1 MFTSSFQHRVRYAD
15 TDQMGVVYHGNYA
28 TYFEIGRVEAIR
40 ALGYSYKQMEA
51 DGIMMPIV
59 GLTIQFVRPLVY
71 DELFTIVTK
80 LPVLPKSHEAVFEQE
95 IINEQNKLVTKAT
108 VTLYFLDIITRKKV
122 TMPEALLQYLQPFY
136 TTT

>member
-1 MFTSSFQHRVRYAD
+1 
-15 TDQMGVVYHGNYA
+15 MGVVYHGNYA

>member
-59 GLTIQFVRPLVY
+59 GLNIQFLRPLVY

-80 LPVLPKSHEAVFEQE
+80 LPALPTDHEVVFEQE
-95 IINEQNKLVTKAT
+95 IINDLHKVVTKAT
-108 VTLYFLDIITRKKV
+108 VTLYFLNATSRKKV
-122 TMPEALLQYLQPFY
+122 AMPEALQQHLLPFY
-136 TTT
+136 TAT